1 MEMRSHVKLGIE
13 NKEGFFGPGTAKLLE
28 YIDKTGSVRLACEE
42 MGISYSKAWKILNR
56 MEDYVGESVI
66 SRQRGG
72 ADGGQSSLTDYGMEF
87 LHAYNEFQEKVKK
100 YADEQMKVF
109 LETMDGRSS

>member
-1 MEMRSHVKLGIE
+1 MEKRAHVKLGIE

-28 YIDKTGSVRLACEE
+28 YIDETGSVRLACEE

-56 MEDYVGESVI
+56 MEDNVGESII

-72 ADGGQSSLTDYGMEF
+72 ADGGQSYLTDYGVEF
-87 LHAYNEFQEKVKK
+87 LHAYNEFNEKVKK
-100 YADEQMKVF
+100 YTDRQMKVF
-109 LETMDGRSS
+109 LKKIGGEM